1 MANNIF
7 IFSRPIRTGKT
18 TELMDWIT
26 GKDKVGGFL
35 TPDTDG
41 IRMLYDIKAKK
52 YYAMQLPAES
62 EEQSISVGKFSFSK
76 KAFERAKHLLSD
88 TSADWLIID
97 EAGKLEIE
105 QGTGLEPELSDTINF
120 FKRNDSAGTLIL
132 VIRDTLIEK
141 AIKKYDLGRAE
152 IVHSLKELC

>member
-52 YYAMQLPAES
+52 YYDMQLPEGS
-62 EEQSISVGKFSFSK
+62 KEESISVGKFLFSK
-76 KAFERAKHLLSD
+76 KAFEHAKHLLSD
-88 TSADWLIID
+88 TSADWVIID

-105 QGTGLEPELSDTINF
+105 QDTGLEPELSDAIDF
-120 FKRNDSAGTLIL
+120 FKKSNSAGKLIL

-141 AIKKYDLGRAE
+141 AIKKYDLGRVE

>member
-18 TELMDWIT
+18 TELMDWIA
-26 GKDKVGGFL
+26 GKNEVAGFL

-41 IRMLYDIKAKK
+41 IRMLYDIRTKK
-52 YYAMQLPAES
+52 YYAMQLPEGS
-62 EEQSISVGKFSFSK
+62 VEENISVGKFSFSK
-76 KAFERAKHLLSD
+76 KAFEHAKHLLSD
-88 TSADWLIID
+88 TVASWLIID

-105 QGTGLEPELSDTINF
+105 QGIGLEPELSAAINF
-120 FKRNDSAGTLIL
+120 YKKNDSAGSLIL

>member
-18 TELMDWIT
+18 TELTDWIN
-26 GKDKVGGFL
+26 GKDKVAGFL
-35 TPDTDG
+35 TPDLDN
-41 IRMLYDIKAKK
+41 IRMLYDIQTKK
-52 YYAMQLPAES
+52 YYAMQLHEES
-62 EEQSISVGKFSFSK
+62 KEESISVGKFLFSK
-76 KAFERAKHLLSD
+76 KAFGHAKNLLSN
-88 TSADWLIID
+88 TAADWLIID

-105 QGTGLEPELSDTINF
+105 QGTGLEPELSDTIEF
-120 FKRNDSAGTLIL
+120 FKRNDSAGKLIL

-141 AIKKYDLGRAE
+141 AIKKYDLEAAK